1 MVRRPPRATRT
12 DTLFPYPT
20 LFRSISI
27 TQLPIVTSAP
37 AFHRSIIQ
45 QRTCVLSAT
54 SNGYRRAIGAQPYGG
69 QVVAHLVR
77 PVTSIDP
84 ISIPE
89 LSRIVFAPTFHRSI
103 IQQGTCVIIDRKSTR
118 MNSSH

>member
-1 MVRRPPRATRT
+1 MILRPPRS
-12 DTLFPYPT
+12 TLTCTLCPYTT
-20 LFRSISI
+20 LVRS
-27 TQLPIVTSAP
+27 PP
-37 AFHRSIIQ
+37 RFHRSIIH

-54 SNGYRRAIGAQPYGG
+54 CNGYRRALGAQPYGG

-103 IQQGTCVIIDRKSTR
+103 IQQGTCVIVA
-118 MNSSH
+118 SSNGYCCAIGTQVDGG